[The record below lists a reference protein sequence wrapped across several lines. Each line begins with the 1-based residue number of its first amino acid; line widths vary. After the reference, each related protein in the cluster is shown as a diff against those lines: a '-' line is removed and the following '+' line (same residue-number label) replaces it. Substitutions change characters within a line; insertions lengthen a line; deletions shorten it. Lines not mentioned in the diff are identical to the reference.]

1 MRLRRSGRGQAPASA
16 RDRMYSPL
24 PHATAP
30 PRRLL
35 PIDDDGQLPDQLG
48 DAISVDKQLGEVV
61 LDDDREIS
69 RSGVKLI
76 RSALVEYRTRRDL
89 DLTPAAAMP
98 ADPPR
103 DRRERPSRHRPDF
116 FDANTTSESPI
127 QNEHITA
134 VGRSQHVVLILPET
148 KARFRTLSIRHR
160 RFHVE
165 RPTARPACIDTNS
178 PKLTVI

>member
-35 PIDDDGQLPDQLG
+35 PIDDTERQLPDQLG

-61 LDDDREIS
+61 IEDDREIP

-76 RSALVEYRTRRDL
+76 RFGV
-89 DLTPAAAMP
+89 
-98 ADPPR
+98 
-103 DRRERPSRHRPDF
+103 RETNTERSPCAGKFVRASPLMGWSSLHSELLLHRF
-116 FDANTTSESPI
+116 
-127 QNEHITA
+127 
-134 VGRSQHVVLILPET
+134 QHVEP
-148 KARFRTLSIRHR
+148 FR
-160 RFHVE
+160 V
-165 RPTARPACIDTNS
+165 
-178 PKLTVI
+178 